1 MGVEGGVNARR
12 QVVQP
17 GAAHGDEVLE
27 RALVVVVQAAAQ
39 RTGTISSGA
48 IPALLLPAQLP
59 HLELSSTTTEHGSGN
74 GRRYGSTQSVKFSR
88 KQPVSWPRR
97 ALPRLW
103 NIWVVFQPI
112 CDNAAVSAAPR

>member
-48 IPALLLPAQLP
+48 TPALLLPVSCRTWSCRARR
-59 HLELSSTTTEHGSGN
+59 LST
-74 GRRYGSTQSVKFSR
+74 
-88 KQPVSWPRR
+88 
-97 ALPRLW
+97 ALGTGAGTGARSP
-103 NIWVVFQPI
+103 
-112 CDNAAVSAAPR
+112 

>member
-59 HLELSSTTTEHGSGN
+59 HLSCRARRLST
-74 GRRYGSTQSVKFSR
+74 
-88 KQPVSWPRR
+88 
-97 ALPRLW
+97 ALGTGAGTGARSP
-103 NIWVVFQPI
+103 
-112 CDNAAVSAAPR
+112 

>member
-48 IPALLLPAQLP
+48 IPVLLLPAGSCRTWSCRARR
-59 HLELSSTTTEHGSGN
+59 LST
-74 GRRYGSTQSVKFSR
+74 
-88 KQPVSWPRR
+88 
-97 ALPRLW
+97 ALGTGAGTGARSP
-103 NIWVVFQPI
+103 
-112 CDNAAVSAAPR
+112 